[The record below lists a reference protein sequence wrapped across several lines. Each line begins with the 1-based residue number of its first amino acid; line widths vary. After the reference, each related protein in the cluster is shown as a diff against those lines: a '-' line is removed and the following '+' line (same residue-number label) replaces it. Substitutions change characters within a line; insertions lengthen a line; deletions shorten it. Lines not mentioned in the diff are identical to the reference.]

1 MLGAAAQPPHLRQ
14 DSAKQ
19 EHPQGWH
26 ALGLVQPA
34 ASVAADVPCFF
45 PREGLSPSPPH
56 TCCVPDTLTECG
68 TGPTGSLHEEGQTA
82 EHQRKAA
89 GKPWCHLAAYIT
101 RFPARCRPQI
111 TSMKCQGVKCSNSR
125 LAATPA
131 LEGFKRSC
139 GTLKLRCN
147 TTSYKMKQ
155 TLLIP
160 RAQPIAAAPHRTEAH
175 AGVNSCS

>member
-1 MLGAAAQPPHLRQ
+1 MPLAWCSRRPLQLRTCPASFHGRACPPR
-14 DSAKQ
+14 
-19 EHPQGWH
+19 HPI
-26 ALGLVQPA
+26 PA
-34 ASVAADVPCFF
+34 VFQTPSQSVAP
-45 PREGLSPSPPH
+45 
-56 TCCVPDTLTECG
+56 
-68 TGPTGSLHEEGQTA
+68 GPTGNLHEEGQTA

-89 GKPWCHLAAYIT
+89 GKPWRRLAAYIT
-101 RFPARCRPQI
+101 RFPRPPRARCRPRI

-125 LAATPA
+125 LAATPV
-131 LEGFKRSC
+131 LEGFERSR

-147 TTSYKMKQ
+147 ATSYKMKQ